1 MMGSIGSFTIN
12 DTPCELFSCPIM
24 VQLEELEV
32 HIFDI
37 LGPEAVDHVK
47 VKIRDVQSTRGKG
60 VNKIQLI
67 KIWVVSEEQESI
79 SIDKSTQLC
88 KNHADNRL
96 SRQLSTNNIML
107 WYRRIKSVFFADI
120 LLAQKTL
127 RLVEKNTPNSMSVTK
142 YSL

>member
-1 MMGSIGSFTIN
+1 
-12 DTPCELFSCPIM
+12 M

-127 RLVEKNTPNSMSVTK
+127 SARGKK
-142 YSL
+142 YTQLYVSY